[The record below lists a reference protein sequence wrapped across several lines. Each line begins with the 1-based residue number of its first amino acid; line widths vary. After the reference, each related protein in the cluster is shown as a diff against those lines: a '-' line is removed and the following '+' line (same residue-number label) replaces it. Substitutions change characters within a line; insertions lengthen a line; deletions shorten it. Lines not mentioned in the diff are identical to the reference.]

1 MLSRLIKRL
10 AGAPPPP
17 VGAVAVDGAF
27 LEDLTRTYARCAQQ
41 VLDDNFDH
49 DRYGE
54 EALAELSV
62 RTAAFTTATL
72 GSLMNEPRQWARA
85 HDLFSD
91 ARSRRWFVDLVVYR
105 LLGHRHVRLSRDDG
119 RFRADCDLARAM
131 GEDGAALSGG
141 YGPARRYR
149 IDGTEG
155 ESVVLDGWWFNIAWP
170 FLIGQYRLDRDAVRI
185 AVEPGDRVIDAGACF
200 GDTTLAFADAAGS
213 GGRVHAFEIIQE
225 NLAVARHNL
234 TLNPRFASTVCFSA
248 EALGDRCGTLYVHG
262 SGPGAIVST
271 APSAEPVTVT
281 TIDEYV
287 RREALERVD
296 FIKMDIEGSEAAA
309 LRGATDTLR
318 RFRPKLAISL
328 YHRPEDLRQIPLWV
342 DNLRLGYRLYL
353 DHYTIHLEETVLYA
367 VAD

>member
-1 MLSRLIKRL
+1 MLSRFIKHL
-10 AGAPPPP
+10 ARAPQPA
-17 VGAVAVDGAF
+17 GAVAEDGAF

-54 EALAELSV
+54 EAGARLSG
-62 RTAAFTTATL
+62 RTVAFATATL
-72 GSLMNEPRQWARA
+72 GSLMSEPGQLARA
-85 HDLFSD
+85 YGRFSD
-91 ARSRRWFVDLVVYR
+91 ALSRRWFVDLVVYR
-105 LLGHRHVRLSRDDG
+105 LLGHRHVRLARNDA
-119 RFRADCDLARAM
+119 RFRADCERARGM

-149 IDGTEG
+149 MAGTDG

-170 FLIGQYRLDRDAVRI
+170 FLIGQYRLDRDQVRI

-213 GGRVHAFEIIQE
+213 GGRVHAFEIIPG

-234 TLNPRFASTVCFSA
+234 SLNPRFASSVHFSA
-248 EALGDRCGTLYVHG
+248 EALGERCGTLYVHG
-262 SGPGAIVST
+262 GGTGAMVST
-271 APSAEPVTVT
+271 APSAEPVAVT
-281 TIDEYV
+281 TIDDYV
-287 RREALERVD
+287 RREALERID
-296 FIKMDIEGSEAAA
+296 FIKMDIEGSETAA

-328 YHRPEDLRQIPLWV
+328 YHRPVDLWQIPLWV
-342 DNLRLGYRLYL
+342 DSLGLGYRLYL

-367 VAD
+367 VAH